1 MLKRIKQSKYFQ
13 RLQRLQKKYERFLLP
28 AFLIGG
34 VVMDALTFRMIQL
47 STAFIILGVYLILS
61 GLAIAFINYYDD
73 SGLEYRTIY
82 WSYIRLYSPLLIQFT
97 FGALLSA
104 SLIFYWFSGAFSAS
118 WPFVLI
124 IAGLMV
130 SNDVFRKYYLKP
142 IVQVGVYFF
151 ILFSISV
158 LFLSFF
164 LNTVSA
170 WPFVLGGFVS
180 LFLISLYIYLLSK
193 LVPSIK
199 KIKFYFI
206 LVIAVIFSGMYF
218 LYFTNIIP
226 PIPLAL
232 REAGVFHNIE
242 REGGEYILT
251 GEKEN
256 FLDKVIPGQTI
267 TINQGEK
274 VFIYSAI
281 FAPSDLKTK
290 IYHHWQYYS
299 ESESGWVDKDRLG
312 FAIIGGRGDGFRGYS
327 FKINPIPG
335 KWRVFVETE
344 RGQVVGRVN
353 FKVVVEVEDKI
364 ELIKVVK

>member
-1 MLKRIKQSKYFQ
+1 MLKRIKQSKHFQ
-13 RLQRLQKKYERFLLP
+13 NLQKLQKKYERFLLP

-34 VVMDALTFRMIQL
+34 VVMDAITFKAIQL
-47 STAFIILGVYLILS
+47 STAFIILGVYIFLA
-61 GLAIAFINYYDD
+61 GLTMAFINYYDD
-73 SGLEYRTIY
+73 SGLEHRTIY

-130 SNDVFRKYYLKP
+130 SNDIFRKYYLKP
-142 IVQVGVYFF
+142 VVQVGVYFF

-158 LFLSFF
+158 LFLSFL

-180 LFLISLYIYLLSK
+180 LLLISLYIYLLSK
-193 LVPSIK
+193 LVPSVK
-199 KIKFYFI
+199 RNKFYFV

-218 LYFTNIIP
+218 LYFANIIP

-232 REAGVFHNIE
+232 REAGVYHNID
-242 REGGEYILT
+242 REGGDYMLT

-256 FLDKVIPGQTI
+256 FLDKIIPGQTI
-267 TINQGEK
+267 TIAQGEK
-274 VFIYSAI
+274 VYIYSAI

-299 ESESGWVDKDRLG
+299 EKEGRWLDKERLG

-327 FKINPIPG
+327 FKTNPAPG
-335 KWRVFVETE
+335 KWRVLVETE
-344 RGQVVGRVN
+344 RGQVVGRVKI
-353 FKVVVEVEDKI
+353 KVVVEIEDKV